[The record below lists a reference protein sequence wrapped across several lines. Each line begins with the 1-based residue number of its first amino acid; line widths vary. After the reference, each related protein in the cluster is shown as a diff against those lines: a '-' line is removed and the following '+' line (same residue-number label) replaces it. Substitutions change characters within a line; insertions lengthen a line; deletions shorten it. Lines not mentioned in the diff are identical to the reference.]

1 MMDGINWVEHR
12 DNEGKMS
19 GERTDVVTQ
28 VNVTTLERIRLN
40 HPNLLVQSAEKE
52 DLRQSIN

>member
-1 MMDGINWVEHR
+1 MELTESNR
-12 DNEGKMS
+12 DNEGKTS

-28 VNVTTLERIRLN
+28 VNVITLERIRLN